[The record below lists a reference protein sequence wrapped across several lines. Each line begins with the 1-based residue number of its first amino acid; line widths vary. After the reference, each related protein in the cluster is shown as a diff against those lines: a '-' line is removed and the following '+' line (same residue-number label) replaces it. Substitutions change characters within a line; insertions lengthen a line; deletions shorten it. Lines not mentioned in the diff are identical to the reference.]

1 MGLGILGGRGG
12 FGEELARDLL
22 GLFQLFEDVGMGVI
36 ASAGGGTVDGFY
48 ARFFICKYGA
58 HLVAGLVLDLVKFL

>member
-48 ARFFICKYGA
+48 TRFFICEYGA